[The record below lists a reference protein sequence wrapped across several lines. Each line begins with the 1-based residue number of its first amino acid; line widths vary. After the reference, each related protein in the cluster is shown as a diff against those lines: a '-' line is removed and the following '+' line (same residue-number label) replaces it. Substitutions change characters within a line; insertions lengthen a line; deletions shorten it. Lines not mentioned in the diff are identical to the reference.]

1 MPKED
6 LLDKLVAEMRER
18 GVDAN
23 VDPRMDSK
31 QAGTTFLTFY
41 GAAGEPEPDSEKASV
56 EYENDHEGAGP
67 GRGEAKARG
76 RYEGDGK

>member
-6 LLDKLVAEMRER
+6 LVDKLVAQMRER
-18 GVDAN
+18 GVEAN
-23 VDPRMDSK
+23 VDPRMDSER
-31 QAGTTFLTFY
+31 AGTTFLIFY
-41 GAAGEPEPDSEKASV
+41 GTAGEPEPDSEKAGV